1 MLKIIYLFIII
12 WIIKYLN
19 HIYINISNT
28 PNIVVNP
35 GGNMGFYILGICHY
49 IKNHYDISNKV
60 IHGFSSGSI
69 NTIFLSMD
77 QKYDDYFLKKLF
89 SLNLNTMMKLNVL
102 MDKTIQLINEINLEN
117 LNMKNKYII
126 TLNNF
131 NTIKENNQFS
141 NKEELIECCK
151 ASCFIPLISSNK
163 VFKYY
168 DKSLHIDPGLYFKKY
183 KKYIGNEKKLFIG
196 YKMFQRFKYTLNG
209 YGLIKHNYNV
219 YDLYLLGYKDAQN
232 NKYLLDYYLL

>member
-1 MLKIIYLFIII
+1 MIIYEPEIFRERIRKSIHKYVNHMKKSTNIELSIYNYSIEKGNEYNITKKWDNPLFVTIYLDKFKCIHYHLNQSNIIEQLKKNDIISSELAFKKNEELYPELWNKIIETT
-12 WIIKYLN
+12 K
-19 HIYINISNT
+19 
-28 PNIVVNP
+28 
-35 GGNMGFYILGICHY
+35 
-49 IKNHYDISNKV
+49 
-60 IHGFSSGSI
+60 
-69 NTIFLSMD
+69 
-77 QKYDDYFLKKLF
+77 
-89 SLNLNTMMKLNVL
+89 
-102 MDKTIQLINEINLEN
+102 KTIE
-117 LNMKNKYII
+117 NKYII

-151 ASCFIPLISSNK
+151 ASCFIPLVSSNK

-168 DKSLHIDPGLYFKKY
+168 KKSLHIDPGLYFRKY

-209 YGLIKHNYNV
+209 YGLIKHNYNI

>member
-1 MLKIIYLFIII
+1 M
-12 WIIKYLN
+12 N

-89 SLNLNTMMKLNVL
+89 SLNLNTTMKLNVL
-102 MDKTIQLINEINLEN
+102 MDKTIQLMDEVN
-117 LNMKNKYII
+117 
-126 TLNNF
+126 
-131 NTIKENNQFS
+131 
-141 NKEELIECCK
+141 
-151 ASCFIPLISSNK
+151 
-163 VFKYY
+163 
-168 DKSLHIDPGLYFKKY
+168 
-183 KKYIGNEKKLFIG
+183 
-196 YKMFQRFKYTLNG
+196 
-209 YGLIKHNYNV
+209 
-219 YDLYLLGYKDAQN
+219 
-232 NKYLLDYYLL
+232 